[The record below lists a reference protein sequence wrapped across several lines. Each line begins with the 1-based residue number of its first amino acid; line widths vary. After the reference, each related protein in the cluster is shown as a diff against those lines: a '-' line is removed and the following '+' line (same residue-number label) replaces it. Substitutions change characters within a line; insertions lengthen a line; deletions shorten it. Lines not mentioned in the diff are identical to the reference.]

1 MTFFF
6 FFFRFKLSRKKI
18 MLKKGSV
25 KSKRQMYLLENPFSD
40 QAILSLKPS
49 GLSTSHSPANKCQTP
64 WFGSQRPCPSGLRWF
79 FGLCFLMPRFCVLF
93 CNKIRLFIFLE
104 EPSFPLF
111 AHLCLFYPKRFFSF
125 FPLLKKSIPSISPS
139 SNTASSRELSWIR
152 FAFTP
157 LDTTSLSLL

>member
-1 MTFFF
+1 MGMFAGFAASFYVSFSPIHLWWPSLLLKTCWEEWHFFF

-111 AHLCLFYPKRFFSF
+111 AHLCLFYPKRFFFLFSF
-125 FPLLKKSIPSISPS
+125 
-139 SNTASSRELSWIR
+139 A
-152 FAFTP
+152 
-157 LDTTSLSLL
+157 